1 MIFHFVTILLALFSI
16 LIHIIRR
23 VGSCMSIEVKYSM
36 IIKKFESGSN
46 HLELNQKTGEDLK
59 PNRELFDDDTF
70 EK

>member
-1 MIFHFVTILLALFSI
+1 
-16 LIHIIRR
+16 
-23 VGSCMSIEVKYSM
+23 MSIEVKYSM